1 LSTLPW
7 RIVFFGTPDF
17 AVSTLKAL
25 LEGPDRV
32 MAVVTQPD
40 RGKGRGQRVIPS
52 PVKKV
57 ALAHGI
63 PSHQPDR
70 VKDPSFQEEVKNL
83 QPDLFV
89 VVAYGQIL
97 PKSLLDIPKHGAI
110 NVHASLLPKYRGAA
124 PISWALLKGEKV
136 TGITTMMM
144 DAGMDTGDILLQ
156 SEIPIGEGE
165 TFETLHD
172 RLAELGA
179 QLLKETIAGLESEK
193 ITPVSQDHSGATYA
207 PLIKKEDG
215 QIDWSKGADEIDR
228 QVRAFN
234 PWPGAY
240 TQWEDRLLKIFGG
253 EVRKGAPQGENGS
266 VSWVGTDVIEVKAG
280 KGCYG
285 IRGVQLEGGKRLSV
299 RDFLQGHRVQ
309 VGMVFK

>member
-1 LSTLPW
+1 MSTSTW
-7 RIVFFGTPDF
+7 HIVFFGTPDF
-17 AVSTLKAL
+17 AVPALNVL

-32 MAVVTQPD
+32 VTVVTQPD

-57 ALAHGI
+57 ALAHGL

-70 VKDPSFQEEVKNL
+70 VKDPSFQEEVKKL

-97 PKSLLDIPKHGAI
+97 PKSLLDVPKRGAI

-179 QLLKETIAGLESEK
+179 QLLKETIAGLKSEK

-215 QIDWSKGADEIDR
+215 RIDWSKDAEEIDR

-240 TQWEDRLLKIFGG
+240 TQWEDRLLKVFGG
-253 EVRKGAPQGENGS
+253 EAQKGALQGENGS
-266 VSWVGTDVIEVKAG
+266 VNWVGTDVLEVKTG
-280 KGCYG
+280 KGCYR
-285 IRGVQLEGGKRLSV
+285 IREVQLEGGKRLSA

-309 VGMVFK
+309 VGTVFK

>member
-1 LSTLPW
+1 MNISPW
-7 RIVFFGTPDF
+7 QIVFFGTPDF
-17 AVSTLKAL
+17 AVPTLKAL

-32 MAVVTQPD
+32 VAVVTQPD

-57 ALAHGI
+57 ALAHGL
-63 PSHQPDR
+63 PSHQPNR
-70 VKDPSFQEEVKNL
+70 VKDLSFLEEVKKL

-97 PKSLLDIPKHGAI
+97 PKFLLDIPKQGAI

-124 PISWALLKGEKV
+124 PISWALLNGEKQ

-156 SEIPIGEGE
+156 SEIPIGERE
-165 TFETLHD
+165 TFENLHD

-179 QLLKETIAGLESEK
+179 RLLKETIAGLKSKK
-193 ITPVSQDHSGATYA
+193 ITPVSQDHSKATLA

-215 QIDWSKGADEIDR
+215 RIDWSKKAEEIDR

-234 PWPGAY
+234 PWPGAH
-240 TQWEDRLLKIFGG
+240 TQWEGRLLKVFGG
-253 EVRKGAPQGENGS
+253 EVGKGALQGENGS
-266 VSWVGTDVIEVKAG
+266 VSWVGTDVIEVKTG
-280 KGCYG
+280 KGCYR
-285 IRGVQLEGGKRLSV
+285 IREVQLEGGRRLPV

-309 VGMVFK
+309 VGMIFK

>member
-1 LSTLPW
+1 MSTSPW
-7 RIVFFGTPDF
+7 QIVFFGTPDF
-17 AVSTLKAL
+17 AVPTLKAL

-32 MAVVTQPD
+32 VAIVTQPD
-40 RGKGRGQRVIPS
+40 RGKGRGQKMVPS
-52 PVKKV
+52 PIKKV
-57 ALAHGI
+57 ALAHGV

-97 PKSLLDIPKHGAI
+97 PKSLLDVPKHGAI

-253 EVRKGAPQGENGS
+253 EVRKGTPQGENGS
-266 VSWVGTDVIEVKAG
+266 VSWVGTDAIEVKAG

-285 IRGVQLEGGKRLSV
+285 IREVQLEGGRRLSV

-309 VGMVFK
+309 VGTVFR

>member
-1 LSTLPW
+1 
-7 RIVFFGTPDF
+7 
-17 AVSTLKAL
+17 
-25 LEGPDRV
+25 
-32 MAVVTQPD
+32 
-40 RGKGRGQRVIPS
+40 VIPS
-52 PVKKV
+52 LIKKI
-57 ALAHGI
+57 ALAHGL

-70 VKDPSFQEEVKNL
+70 VKDPSFQEEVKKL
-83 QPDLFV
+83 QPELFV

-97 PKSLLDIPKHGAI
+97 PKPLLDIPKYGAI

-124 PISWALLKGEKV
+124 PISWALLNGEKL
-136 TGITTMMM
+136 TGITTMMV

-156 SEIPIGEGE
+156 SEIPIGERE

-179 QLLKETIAGLESEK
+179 QLLKETIAGLKSEK
-193 ITPVSQDHSGATYA
+193 ITPVLQDHSGATLA

-215 QIDWSKGADEIDR
+215 RIDWSKEAEEIDR

-240 TQWEDRLLKIFGG
+240 TQWEDRLLKVFGG
-253 EVRKGAPQGENGS
+253 EVGQGTPQGENGS
-266 VSWVGTDVIEVKAG
+266 ISWVGTDVIEVKTG
-280 KGCYG
+280 KGCYR
-285 IRGVQLEGGKRLSV
+285 IREVQLEGGRRLSV

-309 VGMVFK
+309 VGTVFK

>member
-1 LSTLPW
+1 LSTSPW
-7 RIVFFGTPDF
+7 HIVFFGTPDF
-17 AVSTLKAL
+17 AVPTLKAL

-32 MAVVTQPD
+32 VAVVTQPD
-40 RGKGRGQRVIPS
+40 RGKGRGQKMVPS
-52 PVKKV
+52 PIKKV
-57 ALAHGI
+57 ALAHGLS
-63 PSHQPDR
+63 SHQPDR
-70 VKDPSFQEEVKNL
+70 VKDPSFQEKVKKL

-97 PKSLLDIPKHGAI
+97 PKSLLDVPKRGAI

-124 PISWALLKGEKV
+124 PIAWALLKGEKV

-156 SEIPIGEGE
+156 SEIPIGERE

-172 RLAELGA
+172 RLAELGS
-179 QLLKETIAGLESEK
+179 QLLKETIADLKSEK
-193 ITPVSQDHSGATYA
+193 ITPVSQDPSGTTYA

-215 QIDWSKGADEIDR
+215 RIDWGKEAEEIDR

-240 TQWEDRLLKIFGG
+240 TQWEDRLLKVFGG
-253 EVRKGAPQGENGS
+253 EVRKGTPQGENGS
-266 VSWVGTDVIEVKAG
+266 VSWVGTDVIEVKTV
-280 KGCYG
+280 KGCYR
-285 IRGVQLEGGKRLSV
+285 ILEVQLEGGKRLSV

-309 VGMVFK
+309 MGAVFK

>member
-1 LSTLPW
+1 LSTPPW
-7 RIVFFGTPDF
+7 NIVFFGTPDF
-17 AVSTLKAL
+17 AVPTLKAL
-25 LEGPDRV
+25 LKGPDRV
-32 MAVVTQPD
+32 VAVVTQPD
-40 RGKGRGQRVIPS
+40 RGRGRGQRVIPS
-52 PVKKV
+52 PIKKV
-57 ALAHGI
+57 ALAHGL
-63 PSHQPDR
+63 PSYQPDR
-70 VKDPSFQEEVKNL
+70 VKDPSFLEEVKKL
-83 QPDLFV
+83 QPELFV

-97 PKSLLDIPKHGAI
+97 PKSLLDIPKYGAI
-110 NVHASLLPKYRGAA
+110 NVHASLLPRFRGAA
-124 PISWALLKGEKV
+124 PISWALLKGEKL

-156 SEIPIGEGE
+156 SEISIGERE

-179 QLLKETIAGLESEK
+179 QLLKETIAGLKSGK

-215 QIDWSKGADEIDR
+215 RIDWSKEAEEIDR

-240 TQWEDRLLKIFGG
+240 TQWEDRLLKVFGG
-253 EVRKGAPQGENGS
+253 EVGQGNPQGENGS
-266 VSWVGTDVIEVKAG
+266 ISWLGTDVIEVKTG
-280 KGCYG
+280 KGCYR
-285 IRGVQLEGGKRLSV
+285 IREVQLEGGRRLSV
-299 RDFLQGHRVQ
+299 RDFLQGHRVR

>member
-1 LSTLPW
+1 MSTSPW

-32 MAVVTQPD
+32 VAVVTQPD

-57 ALAHGI
+57 ALAHGV

-179 QLLKETIAGLESEK
+179 QLLKETIAGLKSGK
-193 ITPVSQDHSGATYA
+193 ITPVSQDHCGATYA

-215 QIDWSKGADEIDR
+215 RIDWSKEAEEIDR

-240 TQWEDRLLKIFGG
+240 TQWEDRLLKIFRG
-253 EVRKGAPQGENGS
+253 EIRKGAPQGENGS
-266 VSWVGTDVIEVKAG
+266 VSWLGTDVIEVKTG
-280 KGCYG
+280 KDCYR
-285 IRGVQLEGGKRLSV
+285 IREVQLEGGKRLSV
-299 RDFLQGHRVQ
+299 KDFLQGHRVQ
-309 VGMVFK
+309 MGLVFK

>member
-1 LSTLPW
+1 LSTSPW

-32 MAVVTQPD
+32 VAVVTQPD

-57 ALAHGI
+57 ALAHGV

-97 PKSLLDIPKHGAI
+97 PKPLLDIPKHGAI

-179 QLLKETIAGLESEK
+179 QLLKETVVGLKSEK
-193 ITPVSQDHSGATYA
+193 ITPVSQDHSGAIYA

-215 QIDWSKGADEIDR
+215 RIDWSKEAEEIDR

-240 TQWEDRLLKIFGG
+240 TQWEDRLLKIFRG
-253 EVRKGAPQGENGS
+253 EIRKGAPQGENGS
-266 VSWVGTDVIEVKAG
+266 VSWLGTDVIEVKTG
-280 KGCYG
+280 KDCYR
-285 IRGVQLEGGKRLSV
+285 IREVQLEGGKRLSV
-299 RDFLQGHRVQ
+299 KDFLQGHRVQ

>member
-1 LSTLPW
+1 MTVQPW
-7 RIVFFGTPDF
+7 QIIFFGTPDF
-17 AVSTLKAL
+17 AVPTLKAL
-25 LEGPDRV
+25 MEGPDRV
-32 MAVVTQPD
+32 VAVVTQPD
-40 RGKGRGQRVIPS
+40 RGKGRGQKVIPS

-57 ALAHGI
+57 ALAHGL
-63 PSHQPDR
+63 PFHQPDR
-70 VKDPSFQEEVKNL
+70 VKDPPFQDEIKTL

-97 PKSLLDIPKHGAI
+97 PRSLLDIPKHGAV

-136 TGITTMMM
+136 TGVTTMMM

-156 SEIPIGEGE
+156 SEILIGERE
-165 TFETLHD
+165 TFATLHD

-179 QLLKETIAGLESEK
+179 QRLKETIAGLKSER
-193 ITPVSQDHSGATYA
+193 ITPVSQDHSGATDA

-215 QIDWSKGADEIDR
+215 RIDWSKEADEIDR

-240 TQWEDRLLKIFGG
+240 TQWEDRLLKVFGG
-253 EVRKGAPQGENGS
+253 EVRKGVPPGENGS
-266 VSWVGTDVIEVKAG
+266 VNWVGTDVIEVKTG
-280 KGCYG
+280 KDCYR
-285 IRGVQLEGGKRLSV
+285 IREVQLEARKRLSV

-309 VGMVFK
+309 IGTMFK

>member
-1 LSTLPW
+1 LSTSPW

-32 MAVVTQPD
+32 VGIVTQPD

-57 ALAHGI
+57 ALAHGV

-83 QPDLFV
+83 EPDLFV

-179 QLLKETIAGLESEK
+179 PLLKETIAGLKSEK
-193 ITPVSQDHSGATYA
+193 ITPVSQDPSGATYA

-215 QIDWSKGADEIDR
+215 RIVWSKEAEEIDR

-240 TQWEDRLLKIFGG
+240 TQWEDRLLKVFGG
-253 EVRKGAPQGENGS
+253 EVRKGTPQGENGS
-266 VSWVGTDVIEVKAG
+266 VSWVGTDVIEVKTE
-280 KGCYG
+280 KGCYR
-285 IRGVQLEGGKRLSV
+285 IREVQLEGGKRLSV
-299 RDFLQGHRVQ
+299 RDFLQGHRIQ
-309 VGMVFK
+309 MGAVFK